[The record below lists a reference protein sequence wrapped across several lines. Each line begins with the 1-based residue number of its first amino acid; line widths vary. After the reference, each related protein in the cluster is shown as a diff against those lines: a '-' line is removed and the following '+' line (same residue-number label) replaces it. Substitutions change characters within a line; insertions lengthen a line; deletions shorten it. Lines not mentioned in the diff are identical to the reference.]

1 MANRK
6 RLKKVET
13 YKRQIK
19 FCYYKVCMFTKAN
32 GVEQKEDFDLATCW
46 LASIVEKELLHK
58 TVELSDTKVNF
69 DKIHKYD
76 DNVYVFRVFK
86 LRDSNIPS
94 AVKDGEEAK
103 PLPLEEDEYIGEDM
117 TVLYDWENS
126 ICMVQQNRMSV
137 GIARLTEWINKDCG
151 YSEDEDREVAF
162 VPIAAPFTRD
172 KLKQKYI
179 RAVEFSFANM
189 ELCEGNGS
197 LSSIINCIGKYK
209 GLRAKIEISV
219 GRGNVKDAQLNPSAS
234 LELIEDI
241 QNNPGSIGTA
251 RAKLKSMSDD
261 DKARTELVDIFETSL
276 HDYIEFKIEVRK
288 PLKFE
293 LARAEMYD
301 TYRKRREEIL
311 QLC

>member
-19 FCYYKVCMFTKAN
+19 FCYYKVCICTKVN
-32 GVEQKEDFDLATCW
+32 GVETKENFDLVEW
-46 LASIVEKELLHK
+46 LAPIMEKELLHK

-69 DKIHKYD
+69 DNIHKYE

-94 AVKDGEEAK
+94 AVKDGEGAK
-103 PLPLEEDEYIGEDM
+103 PLPLDDDEYIGEDM

-151 YSEDEDREVAF
+151 YSEDEDREVTF
-162 VPIAAPFTRD
+162 VPIAAPYTRD
-172 KLKQKYI
+172 KLKKKYI
-179 RAVEFSFANM
+179 RSVEFSFANM

-219 GRGNVKDAQLNPSAS
+219 GRGNVKDAQLNPNAS

-288 PLKFE
+288 PLEFE
-293 LARAEMYD
+293 LARAEMHD